1 MPVQIKKS
9 LPAKGISKQEEN
21 KSAEK
26 PLQTKKR
33 NGSKLKN
40 TKAMKASRASRLK
53 RGEIKSLDDTLA
65 QFHTKKDEELA
76 EMMKAKPEFA
86 EKATHRL
93 DEEQR
98 EARLVLMHRMM
109 IRKIPVE
116 EIRKQLGISIS
127 MYYKLRDGLQER
139 MRLDVNKVDVPY
151 LIGDT
156 MAFYDEVRSMAL
168 TISSSAAVG
177 SHHVKLAAM
186 NVALKAEQ
194 DKNNFLTQCG
204 VYSAPVVE
212 HIVRGMVSTGNFTT
226 VDGRAQRVI
235 DAEEVNLELVSRL
248 KSFAQGRGNLSSQ
261 PAAPSK
267 ELQTSAT
274 GE

>member
-33 NGSKLKN
+33 HGTKLKN

-65 QFHTKKDEELA
+65 QFHTRTDDELA
-76 EMMKAKPEFA
+76 EMMKSKPGA
-86 EKATHRL
+86 EEKLTHRL

-168 TISSSAAVG
+168 TMSSSAYVG
-177 SHHVKLAAM
+177 SHNTKLAAM
-186 NVALKAEQ
+186 QVALKAEQ
-194 DKNNFLTQCG
+194 DKNNFLSQCG

-248 KSFAQGRGNLSSQ
+248 KAFAQKK
-261 PAAPSK
+261 PTP

-274 GE
+274 VEG